1 MSHRHTPRSRFGG
14 NKSNKSSSK
23 KEGSLLGLAHVT
35 RFNYRGSH
43 KSGSALDP
51 NSARRSMNI
60 PEEREDEEGNT
71 SRSLMIDMSF
81 GNQLNE
87 ILGHGEYLLLM
98 LSITGIYFLVAGMQ
112 YWTPTYI
119 ITVL

>member
-1 MSHRHTPRSRFGG
+1 
-14 NKSNKSSSK
+14 
-23 KEGSLLGLAHVT
+23 
-35 RFNYRGSH
+35 
-43 KSGSALDP
+43 
-51 NSARRSMNI
+51 MNI